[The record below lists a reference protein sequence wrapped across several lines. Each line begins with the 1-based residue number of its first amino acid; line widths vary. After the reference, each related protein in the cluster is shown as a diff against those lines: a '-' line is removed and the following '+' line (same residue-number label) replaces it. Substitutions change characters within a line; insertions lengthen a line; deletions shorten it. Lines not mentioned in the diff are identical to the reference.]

1 LAVAVENI
9 DKVIELIRS
18 AKDSEEARAQ
28 LMAKPWSAK
37 DITPLIDL
45 IDDPEYRVI
54 DGAYQLSELQARAIL
69 DLRLHRLTGL
79 ERNKIGEDLREL
91 CDKIS
96 EYLEI
101 LASKELLFNILRD
114 ELEEMRE
121 QFANER
127 RTTIEEGFFEQD
139 IEDLIQ
145 QEDMVVTVSDA
156 G

>member
-1 LAVAVENI
+1 
-9 DKVIELIRS
+9 
-18 AKDSEEARAQ
+18 
-28 LMAKPWSAK
+28 M
-37 DITPLIDL
+37 
-45 IDDPEYRVI
+45 
-54 DGAYQLSELQARAIL
+54 

-79 ERNKIGEDLREL
+79 ERDKIGEDLREL

-156 G
+156 GYIKRVPLSAYRAQNRGGKGRSGMSTREEDFVANLFVAHTHQPLVFFSSNV

>member
-1 LAVAVENI
+1 
-9 DKVIELIRS
+9 
-18 AKDSEEARAQ
+18 
-28 LMAKPWSAK
+28 M
-37 DITPLIDL
+37 
-45 IDDPEYRVI
+45 
-54 DGAYQLSELQARAIL
+54 QARAIL

-91 CDKIS
+91 CDKIL
-96 EYLEI
+96 EYLKI
-101 LASKELLFNILRD
+101 LASKELLFNILRG

-156 G
+156 GYIKRVHCQRTVHKIVVAKGVQV